1 MGMNQFESVTVSTV
15 AIGITA
21 TLTDNQ
27 ENIALVT
34 CEGAT
39 VRFRLD
45 GTAPTASVGHILEP
59 GDALKLEGSELLNFL
74 AIRKDGTDATL
85 RVSVGVRPW

>member
-1 MGMNQFESVTVSTV
+1 MAINQFESVTVSTT

-27 ENIALVT
+27 ENFALIT

-45 GTAPTASVGHILEP
+45 GTAPTASVGHELLP
-59 GDALKLEGSELLNFL
+59 GDVLGLNGSELTAFL
-74 AIRKDGTDATL
+74 AIRRDGSDATL
-85 RVSVGVRPW
+85 RVSVGVR